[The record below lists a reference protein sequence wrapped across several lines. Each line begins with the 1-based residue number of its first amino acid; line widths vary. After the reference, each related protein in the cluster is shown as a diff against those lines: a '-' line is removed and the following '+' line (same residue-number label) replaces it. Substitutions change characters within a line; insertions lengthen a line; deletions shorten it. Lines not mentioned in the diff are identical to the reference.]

1 MCIGRKQ
8 TRGQKVEDIRIKA
21 INNLIKRRNVLSA
34 QYDQLLTEPESYSIV
49 GSVSVTNRKLETLR
63 KEIKACDEK
72 IEALCAGRGGLA
84 GIQIKIPD
92 YRCPYIHI
100 TEELNGDVQE

>member
-1 MCIGRKQ
+1 MD
-8 TRGQKVEDIRIKA
+8 DIRKKA
-21 INNLIKRRNVLSA
+21 LDNLIRRRNALSG
-34 QYDQLLTEPESYSIV
+34 QYDQILSEPTNYSIV
-49 GSVSVTNRKLETLR
+49 GSVSVQNQKLSDLR